1 MTIAEVIRA
10 IESNNRVKEAEAKEK
25 AAFDYILANLIT
37 RGVSITLGSK
47 QSFPTIEEVYTDLFS
62 SNKTEEA
69 EQKVQEQKDK
79 LSALRFIQFAQSHN
93 QKIKNGGVKNE

>member
-25 AAFDYILANLIT
+25 ASFDYILANLIT

-47 QSFPTIEEVYTDLFS
+47 QSFPRIEEVYTDLFT
-62 SNKTEEA
+62 NGTDEA
-69 EQKVQEQKDK
+69 EQKAQEQRDK
-79 LSALRFIQFAQSHN
+79 LFALRFIQFAQSHN
-93 QKIKNGGVKNE
+93 QKIRKGDVDNK